1 LAGAAGK
8 PIHTASGDLRA
19 ATIPCKK
26 EDGGKMIRALV
37 PAMICLAFC
46 AAVLIGAEKNVY
58 DYTLNTIDG
67 QPAPLSAYKGKVVM
81 LVNVASRC
89 GFTPQYTALESLY
102 EKYKDRGLVI
112 VGIPANN
119 FAGQEPG
126 TNEEIKKFCSTK
138 YNVSFPMMAKVS
150 VLGDDKTPLY
160 AFLTDK
166 SVNPQ
171 IGGDI
176 KWNFTKFLFDRN
188 GKPVARFEPNVTPD
202 SPQVVSAV
210 ESALK
215 Q

>member
-1 LAGAAGK
+1 MLCVAGSAMAVAAK
-8 PIHTASGDLRA
+8 S
-19 ATIPCKK
+19 
-26 EDGGKMIRALV
+26 
-37 PAMICLAFC
+37 
-46 AAVLIGAEKNVY
+46 VY
-58 DYTLNTIDG
+58 NFTLKSIDG
-67 QPAPLSAYKGKVVM
+67 QPVHLSKYHGKVLM

-89 GFTPQYTALESLY
+89 GFTPQYAGLESLY
-102 EKYKDRGLVI
+102 EKYKDQGLVI

-119 FAGQEPG
+119 FGGQEPG
-126 TNEEIKKFCSTK
+126 TNQEIKKFCSTK
-138 YNVSFPMMAKVS
+138 YNVSFPMMSKVS

-160 AFLTDK
+160 VFLTDK
-166 SVNPQ
+166 TENPQ
-171 IGGDI
+171 IAGDI